1 MKEMYNTI
9 KNYFKTL
16 RLLRREND
24 TLLKSLSVSFGHRFR
39 IDKIG
44 RIYTVINPMVHNLD
58 TGGNTLIYDGNNE
71 PMIKEYLIKCML
83 LLKTFIGNNNF
94 FDILTYDIKQLDD
107 DQNYLVVL
115 KPIFL
120 AILITSNVFSLFSF
134 LSNNLRC
141 LTLVVSRPK
150 LSLFTPCC
158 LNNSNFS
165 KVVLEKLH
173 SILNSIF

>member
-16 RLLRREND
+16 RLLKRESD

-39 IDKIG
+39 MDKIG
-44 RIYTVINPMVHNLD
+44 RIYTVINPMVQNID

-83 LLKTFIGNNNF
+83 LLKSFIGNNNF

-107 DQNYLVVL
+107 DQNYLVIL

-120 AILITSNVFSLFSF
+120 DDTIKYFKSF
-134 LSNNLRC
+134 LYIILC
-141 LTLVVSRPK
+141 LV
-150 LSLFTPCC
+150 
-158 LNNSNFS
+158 
-165 KVVLEKLH
+165 
-173 SILNSIF
+173 ILCVTYFVIF

>member
-16 RLLRREND
+16 RLLKREND

-39 IDKIG
+39 MDKIG
-44 RIYTVINPMVHNLD
+44 RIYTVINPMVQNID

-83 LLKTFIGNNNF
+83 LLKSFIGNNNF

-107 DQNYLVVL
+107 DQNYLVIL

-120 AILITSNVFSLFSF
+120 DDTIKYFKSF
-134 LSNNLRC
+134 LYIILC
-141 LTLVVSRPK
+141 LV
-150 LSLFTPCC
+150 
-158 LNNSNFS
+158 
-165 KVVLEKLH
+165 
-173 SILNSIF
+173 ILCVTYFVIF